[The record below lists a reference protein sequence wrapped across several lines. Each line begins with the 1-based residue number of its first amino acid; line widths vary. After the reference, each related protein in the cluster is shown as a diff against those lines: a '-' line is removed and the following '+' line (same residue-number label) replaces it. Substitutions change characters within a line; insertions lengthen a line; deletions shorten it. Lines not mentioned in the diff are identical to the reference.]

1 MITVGWKY
9 FTGCLPLLHAGICAV
24 FLTWGCGGP
33 LPWRPDRQEDTAEV
47 QRKQATRYFVKAK
60 VFEAQKNYHGAIVAL
75 RSAADLDP
83 SSPTI
88 HERLALAYEKID
100 DGRMAE
106 IFARKAL
113 KLDPGRTKL
122 RYLLFRIFQDRE
134 DEHRAARELERLLPY
149 EPTNW
154 QLYFH
159 LTDFYLKT
167 GQIRRISP
175 LLEPVLKRDDAP
187 PGVRVNIGYVYL
199 HIGDRKKAEDIFERV
214 LESHPEIESAW
225 LGMAAVQI
233 SGGRREAGLMYY
245 RQAARILPE
254 SPVFFHKL
262 AVLVAAG
269 EELNTVLAEEGP
281 RFLYRLGLA
290 LSEAQRYAEAA
301 AVFEYIVE
309 MQPGTAE
316 EWLDLA
322 RYFIVREEY
331 DRANEILSEAAAAM
345 PDSSSIYLFWG
356 AAMERADRFER
367 AIDIYRRGLE
377 VHPDEIDFYLYWGFA
392 HEKQKNWTEAIAV
405 YDRALEL
412 NSGHAGLHMRRGIVL
427 GRRQQ
432 WEEAILQ
439 YRNAV
444 KLDSLNGDLYLHW
457 GLALEKLE
465 LWEEAIEKLIL
476 ATDLDPEDTHRLFY
490 LGSCFEQAAR
500 QTGREA
506 YFDRAIETFERLL
519 EADPDD
525 AYSLN
530 YLGYMYAD
538 KGIHLEEAVVMLSKA
553 VSLDPGNSA
562 FLDSLGWAYFRLG
575 QLDHAQHYLGRALE
589 ILGRGDPT
597 VEAAGDQ
604 AIILD
609 HAGDVAQALGK
620 DNEARTHWTR
630 ALELAPDNHDVKTKL
645 ELILP

>member
-1 MITVGWKY
+1 MITVGWK
-9 FTGCLPLLHAGICAV
+9 FPGCLPLLHAGLCAL
-24 FLTWGCGGP
+24 FLTWGCAGP
-33 LPWRPDRQEDTAEV
+33 LPWRTDAHEVSDEV
-47 QRKQATRYFVKAK
+47 QRKRAARYFVKAK

-88 HERLALAYEKID
+88 HERLALAYDKID
-100 DGRMAE
+100 DADMAE
-106 IFARKAL
+106 EYARKAL

-134 DEHRAARELERLLPY
+134 DEHRAARELEGLLPY

-159 LTDFYLKT
+159 LTDFYLKS
-167 GQIRRISP
+167 GQIKRISP
-175 LLEPVLKRDDAP
+175 LLEPVLRGDDAP
-187 PGVRVNIGYVYL
+187 AGVRVNVAYVFL
-199 HIGDRKKAEDIFERV
+199 HIGDRKKAEEIFESV

-225 LGMAAVQI
+225 LGMAAARI
-233 SGGRREAGLMYY
+233 AGGRREDGLMYY
-245 RQAARILPE
+245 RRAARFLPE

-269 EELNTVLAEEGP
+269 EELEAILAEEDP

-290 LSEAQRYAEAA
+290 LSEARRYAEAA
-301 AVFEYIVE
+301 AVFEYIVG

-316 EWLDLA
+316 EWFDLA
-322 RYFIVREEY
+322 RYFIFREDY
-331 DRANEILSEAAAAM
+331 DRADEILSEAAAAM
-345 PDSSSIYLFWG
+345 PDSSSIFLFWG

-377 VHPDEIDFYLYWGFA
+377 AHPGEMDFYLYWGIA
-392 HEKQKNWTEAIAV
+392 HEKQKNWEEAIAV
-405 YDRALEL
+405 YDRALAL
-412 NSGHAGLHMRRGIVL
+412 NSGHAGLYLRRGIVL
-427 GRRQQ
+427 GRQHQ
-432 WEEAILQ
+432 WEESIPQ
-439 YRNAV
+439 YRKAV
-444 KLDSLNGDLYLHW
+444 ELDSLNGEAYLHW
-457 GLALEKLE
+457 GLALERLE
-465 LWEEAIEKLIL
+465 LWEEAIEKLVL
-476 ATDLDPEDTHRLFY
+476 ASELDPEDTHTLFY

-506 YFDRAIETFERLL
+506 YFDRAVETFERLL

-525 AYSLN
+525 AYALN
-530 YLGYMYAD
+530 YLGYMYAE
-538 KGIHLEEAVVMLSKA
+538 KGIHLEEAVEMLSKA

-575 QLDHAQHYLGRALE
+575 ELEHAQHYLGRALE
-589 ILGRGDPT
+589 VLERGDPA
-597 VEAAGDQ
+597 VEGGEDQ

-609 HAGDVAQALGK
+609 HAGDIAQALGK
-620 DNEARTHWTR
+620 DTEARTHWTR
-630 ALELAPDNHDVKTKL
+630 ALELAPDNHDLRTKL